1 MRDLTVAIAIA
12 AWLIMSGILYP
23 KVLIVKEVS
32 EADGLTLVSNEGCDY
47 LYTGSGDDDYIVGD
61 VVAAVMYN
69 SGTADDARDD
79 KVIKICRSGFCFEE
93 SEKTRAD
100 EIMDMR
106 SIHGA

>member
-32 EADGLTLVSNEGCDY
+32 ETDGLTLVSNEGCDY

-69 SGTADDARDD
+69 SGTADDVRDD
-79 KVIKICRSGFCFEE
+79 KVIKICPAGP
-93 SEKTRAD
+93 
-100 EIMDMR
+100 EI
-106 SIHGA
+106 IK